1 VIQILGGARN
11 PGAAHHAVQLVRQLS
26 NLVHGSVHLL
36 SAPGVI
42 GSPESQRAFLEDAY
56 VKEALARFP
65 DVSIALVGIGSIDPS
80 QLLSLSGNVF
90 SPKELNQLRKQGAVD
105 DILLRFFDAEGKPI
119 KTSLDDRV
127 IGMQLE

>member
-1 VIQILGGARN
+1 M
-11 PGAAHHAVQLVRQLS
+11 
-26 NLVHGSVHLL
+26 HLL

-90 SPKELNQLRKQGAVD
+90 SPKELNQLRKQGAVG